1 MMKVTRRNLVPVF
14 SLLAPGFALYALFV
28 WYPTIRGFW
37 LSLIRWSGLGAKVF
51 AGVENFAY
59 LFADPLYWSSIRV
72 TILYMLIDV
81 PLQIVTAYIL
91 AYLLYHKVRGY
102 RMFRLVFFVPVI
114 LLTVS
119 VGIVFDFILSDW
131 FGFFSPLLKLVGIT
145 YHNPLARPSTAL
157 ITAIAADWWKW
168 LGIKIML
175 FFAGFQQMPPE
186 VIEAA
191 TMDGARGRSMFF
203 RIIVP
208 LSWEVLAMVVVMMV
222 IGALKVFDLLYVM
235 TQGGPNHATE
245 VLAIMLYNT
254 AFGEQNFG
262 AGSAVAVTLFAITL
276 AFSLAVRRAFR
287 RELS

>member
-1 MMKVTRRNLVPVF
+1 MMKVTRRNWAPVF
-14 SLLAPGFALYALFV
+14 SLLAPGFALYSFIV
-28 WYPTIRGFW
+28 WYPTIRAFW
-37 LSLIRWSGLGAKVF
+37 LSFIRWSGLGEKVF
-51 AGVENFAY
+51 AGVGNFTY

-72 TILYMLIDV
+72 TIIYMLIDV
-81 PLQIVTAYIL
+81 PLQIVTAYLL
-91 AYLLYHKVRGY
+91 AYFLFHKVRGY
-102 RMFRLVFFVPVI
+102 RMFRLIFFVPVI

-131 FGFFSPLLKLVGIT
+131 FGVFSPLLKLAGIT
-145 YHNPLARPSTAL
+145 YHNPLAKPSTAL

-186 VIEAA
+186 VLEAA
-191 TMDGARGRSMFF
+191 TMDGAKGRSMFF

-208 LSWEVLAMVVVMMV
+208 LSWEVLGMVVVMLV

-254 AFGEQNFG
+254 AFGSQNFG
-262 AGSAVAVTLFAITL
+262 AGSAIAVTLFVITL
-276 AFSLAVRRAFR
+276 AFSLAVRRAFK
-287 RELS
+287 RELF